1 MTPKVSQHLEKSQ
14 GSDQNTVYLTVALF
28 LWLMDA
34 DALLLSLSGITDLN
48 DKDFRDV
55 AVVKERME
63 WVKEKM
69 GKQK

>member
-1 MTPKVSQHLEKSQ
+1 
-14 GSDQNTVYLTVALF
+14 
-28 LWLMDA
+28 MDV

-48 DKDFRDV
+48 DKDFRDI

-69 GKQK
+69 GKQKWRN